1 VMEEENSIAFIVFF
15 RDVGADLQE
24 TIDSISLATEQFKT
38 SRFELIIVD
47 DGSKIEPLY
56 NVSNSRFFQVQHVRH
71 PVSLGISEAI
81 NSGLTLSS
89 STWVLP
95 IPGHAMYGDA
105 ALKNVINLCG
115 KGDIVLGCRTNLASS
130 RPFVKRLAS
139 RILRDLYRH
148 LTFYYIGDIHGL
160 FLARKTDFERYLQ
173 SAKGH
178 GNAIT
183 VITNVVANGGLLV
196 QTAAPVQE
204 GHNYRSSKKMSD
216 NLPSA
221 KAIRTSV
228 SALWEARRTYLRS
241 QSDKIDVKRRG

>member
-1 VMEEENSIAFIVFF
+1 MMEEENSIAFIVFF

-71 PVSLGISEAI
+71 AVSLGISEAI

>member
-1 VMEEENSIAFIVFF
+1 MVDENSIAFIVFF

-24 TIDSISLATEQFKT
+24 TINSISLATEQFKT

-47 DGSKIEPLY
+47 DGSQIESLH
-56 NVSNSRFFQVQHVRH
+56 NVTNSRFFQVQHVRH

-81 NSGLTLSS
+81 NSGLKLSS

-95 IPGHAMYGDA
+95 IPGHAMYGNA
-105 ALKNVINLCG
+105 ALENIINLCG
-115 KGDIVLGCRTNLASS
+115 KGDIVLGCRTNLARS
-130 RPFVKRLAS
+130 RPPVKRLAS

-178 GNAIT
+178 GNAIA

-204 GHNYRSSKKMSD
+204 GHNSRSSKKKSD

-221 KAIRTSV
+221 RAIRTSV

-241 QSDKIDVKRRG
+241 QSDKIDMKRRG